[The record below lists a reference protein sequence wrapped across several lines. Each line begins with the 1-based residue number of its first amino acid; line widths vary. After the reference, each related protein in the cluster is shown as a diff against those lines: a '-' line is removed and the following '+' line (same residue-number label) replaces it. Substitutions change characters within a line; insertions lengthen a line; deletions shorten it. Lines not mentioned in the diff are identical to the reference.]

1 MQTVW
6 NDSGCKEC
14 RNAKIVDNSLSNCR
28 RIGHQKQVSSIYQS
42 EQPEVEY
49 QAVQSQLLIKKS
61 EYHALS
67 SSQPFIRLA
76 PLVTFVLSSPPL
88 AFHTLSRRNWEAPAS
103 SLPLLAKLRLME
115 RNGVVFA

>member
-76 PLVTFVLSSPPL
+76 PLVTFVLSSPL
-88 AFHTLSRRNWEAPAS
+88 HSLSTPF
-103 SLPLLAKLRLME
+103 LDGTGKPLLQ
-115 RNGVVFA
+115 VFHCLQSFVLWNATA